1 MEEKTIQR
9 RVFAIALAVLAV
21 SASLSAAPGSYDQWV
36 GTWVYNYDK
45 STHDEESATKM
56 TRKFEAVGNDGMKFT
71 RDAISAHGE
80 TQHSEYIVNFDGKDY
95 HAVGETSGGT
105 QAYRR
110 IYSNTL
116 ECISKSPNGN
126 SLKQVMVLAKD
137 GKSFV
142 LTETGKYGNGKTANH
157 YSVFEK
163 Q

>member
-1 MEEKTIQR
+1 MQR
-9 RVFAIALAVLAV
+9 RMFVIALALLAV
-21 SASLSAAPGSYDQWV
+21 SATLSAAPGPYDQWV
-36 GTWVYNYDK
+36 GTWVYSYDK
-45 STHDEESATKM
+45 STHDEESAVKM
-56 TRKFEAVGNDGMKFT
+56 TRVFEAVGDDGMKFT

-80 TQHSEYIVNFDGKDY
+80 QQHSVYVIKFDGKDY
-95 HAVGETSGGT
+95 HAVGQTSGGT

-110 IYSNTL
+110 IDSNTL

-142 LTETGKYGNGKTANH
+142 LTETGKYANDKISNH